1 MILDDH
7 EQGEMIL
14 YCDNNCS
21 TRVWKKTKNLT
32 IHLYNSSHRHFSQS
46 SVTCPWRS
54 QCEVIAEQIC
64 KLDSVRRSEA
74 PHLHHHPPPPS
85 MHNRDGQVPVGVS
98 DWDKQRQVDY
108 ITRQLHLV
116 LHCQSVHRS
125 GLCHSSQ
132 LSKPP
137 YWTEDCR
144 YSKPHAKGL
153 SLVWLPLTT
162 TYSIISYREYHFNLR
177 LFDLQPPFQEHN
189 KGLNKGN
196 LYTVQVNRNNLFTLW
211 TALDIFREPGYRS
224 LAPRYKPQGP
234 GIEFRHEEERFL
246 VSKTLETCSGVQ
258 PDSYSIGRL
267 QLKCDDTG
275 WRTGGEVKGKL
286 ANGVGSQYSSHY
298 LGTWCIQHY
307 YRWCANLGCQ

>member
-1 MILDDH
+1 MNRVKWFCTVIITVRPVFGRKLRILPSICIILPTDTSANRQLPAH
-7 EQGEMIL
+7 EDRSVKWLRSKFANWTVYGGL
-14 YCDNNCS
+14 KRRTS
-21 TRVWKKTKNLT
+21 TTT
-32 IHLYNSSHRHFSQS
+32 
-46 SVTCPWRS
+46 
-54 QCEVIAEQIC
+54 
-64 KLDSVRRSEA
+64 
-74 PHLHHHPPPPS
+74 PPPS